1 MTHDDPPALC
11 PHTLHSTLAVE
22 ARVVNMLM
30 LPLVKEGQVALL
42 VMSVIFAVIPTVA
55 VSLRLIARRIAHRR
69 LDAGDICI
77 ICAWFIT
84 IGLIV
89 TCILEALYGGFG
101 WHRKEVIA
109 TFGTDT
115 IKDYHIITLPLEVFW
130 TLSLSLSKI
139 SLLLLYIKVFPVS
152 RLTLVC
158 KITCV
163 CVALFAISGV
173 LCTLLICQPIQ
184 YNWNLSLPG
193 GHCGNQKAVFGFY
206 GVMNLMT
213 DVLVLTLPIPSLL
226 KLKLPSYKKVAL
238 IATFSIGF
246 LTCIASVI
254 RLGFLAIVDYADITY
269 SSLPFVLMSA
279 VEPALAV
286 TCACVPLMR
295 PLLGLRAK
303 KYRYSSTGT
312 RHQVGSKSFRNLTGT
327 SSKGTGR
334 RKHHRVASSI
344 TMPAPV
350 LQYEMGLANE
360 GMEQELMPVTAEYRY
375 EAQVSAGHDSDEAN
389 PGREKFDHLEKQMK
403 NRDANIIVTQE
414 WNVEVT
420 HEIKEDA

>member
-1 MTHDDPPALC
+1 
-11 PHTLHSTLAVE
+11 
-22 ARVVNMLM
+22 
-30 LPLVKEGQVALL
+30 
-42 VMSVIFAVIPTVA
+42 
-55 VSLRLIARRIAHRR
+55 
-69 LDAGDICI
+69 
-77 ICAWFIT
+77 
-84 IGLIV
+84 
-89 TCILEALYGGFG
+89 
-101 WHRKEVIA
+101 
-109 TFGTDT
+109 
-115 IKDYHIITLPLEVFW
+115 
-130 TLSLSLSKI
+130 
-139 SLLLLYIKVFPVS
+139 
-152 RLTLVC
+152 
-158 KITCV
+158 
-163 CVALFAISGV
+163 
-173 LCTLLICQPIQ
+173 
-184 YNWNLSLPG
+184 
-193 GHCGNQKAVFGFY
+193 
-206 GVMNLMT
+206 
-213 DVLVLTLPIPSLL
+213 
-226 KLKLPSYKKVAL
+226 
-238 IATFSIGF
+238 
-246 LTCIASVI
+246 
-254 RLGFLAIVDYADITY
+254 
-269 SSLPFVLMSA
+269 MSA

-312 RHQVGSKSFRNLTGT
+312 RHQVSSKSFRNLTGT

-375 EAQVSAGHDSDEAN
+375 EAQVSAGHDSDETN